1 MKRPQIQTTPAA
13 VDALTRRAL
22 LHRTAAGGLAALVAG
37 ALPAAQQLLA
47 PAAARAAQDPGP
59 ADATLQAFFDTMIP
73 GRPAT
78 TTSLGHAIH
87 PRAILGVDG
96 RPGAVEADA
105 LAVAHHPLI
114 GFDALAGPFLVEL
127 EALSVAHGGTFL
139 SLDWDGR
146 EAVCTRGLAFDN
158 PVRLVWEAAA
168 AVPFAAFCAAAI
180 APAQTAERAPG
191 YAVMGLPGARAA
203 GYANAS
209 YRRRLA
215 HERTPDG
222 NLP

>member
-1 MKRPQIQTTPAA
+1 MHPTQISTTTPT

-22 LHRTAAGGLAALVAG
+22 LHRTAAGTVVALIAG
-37 ALPAAQQLLA
+37 ALPTARGLLA
-47 PAAARAAQDPGP
+47 PPAAQAAPNPSLD
-59 ADATLQAFFDTMIP
+59 DATLQAFFDTMIP
-73 GRPAT
+73 GRPAST
-78 TTSLGHAIH
+78 TTLGHAIH
-87 PRAILGVDG
+87 PRAILGVDT

-114 GFDALAGPFLVEL
+114 GFDALSVPFLAEL
-127 EALSVAHGGTFL
+127 ELRSAARGADFL

-146 EAVCTRGLAFDN
+146 EAVCVEGLAFDN
-158 PVRLVWEAAA
+158 PARVVWEAAA

-180 APAQTAERAPG
+180 APAQTAERALG
-191 YAVMGLPGARAA
+191 YGVMGLPGARAA

-215 HERTPDG
+215 RERTQDG